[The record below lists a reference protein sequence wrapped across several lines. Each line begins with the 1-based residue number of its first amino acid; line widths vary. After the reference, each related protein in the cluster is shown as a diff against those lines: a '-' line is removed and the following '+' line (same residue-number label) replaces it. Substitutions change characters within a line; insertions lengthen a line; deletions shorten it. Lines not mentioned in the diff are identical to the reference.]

1 MVETGG
7 HFRPGEQKMGVH
19 NNIPFIRYH
28 SQLDQLMDRSS
39 ADLEGGKVAA
49 SEKRRFYFHDCRNL
63 LSPVRGAMCI
73 PPNAADFSVDELAE
87 IQRIQTVSSQL
98 MDRMAKERTDC
109 LSQNRTDTQAIKPF
123 FESDIFKKYQ
133 KNSTFLNS
141 PEMRKIASFIPTA
154 LDLNDAYMDMI
165 NFFVHPNEIY
175 LNRLKEGSIRAVD
188 ILKKAPVKSEAKDKR
203 HVHGVDMTPT
213 ITVENGEVKYKWEA
227 GAEKVVLNKAEALIL
242 YSVINKFAYR
252 DGSIAKVVLRD
263 DGSIEFIANKGYEKN
278 LRLDRYAEGMDR
290 EKPTRNQLVGND
302 ADFSQGLY
310 AAELLGYAIGKEMVY
325 RVKKGGIISFVIK
338 PTKTI

>member
-7 HFRPGEQKMGVH
+7 HFRPGEQKVGIH
-19 NNIPFIRYH
+19 NNLQFIKYH
-28 SQLDQLMDRSS
+28 SQLKQLVDHSS
-39 ADLEGGKVAA
+39 DNLEEGKVGA
-49 SEKRRFYFHDCRNL
+49 SERRRFYFHDCRNL
-63 LSPVRGAMCI
+63 LSPVRGSMCI
-73 PPNAADFSVDELAE
+73 PPNAGVFQAEELIE
-87 IQRIQTVSSQL
+87 IQRIQTISSQL

-123 FESDIFKKYQ
+123 FESDLFKKYQ
-133 KNSTFLNS
+133 KNSDFLNS

-165 NFFVHPNEIY
+165 NFLVHPNEIY

-188 ILKKAPVKSEAKDKR
+188 ILKKAPVKSELKDKR
-203 HVHGVDMTPT
+203 HVHGIDMTPT
-213 ITVENGEVKYKWEA
+213 ITIENGEVKYKWEA
-227 GAEKVVLNKAEALIL
+227 GAEKVELNKAEALIL
-242 YSVINKFAYR
+242 YSVINKFAYK
-252 DGSIAKVVLRD
+252 DGSLAKVVLRD

-290 EKPTRNQLVGND
+290 EKPTRTQLVGD
-302 ADFSQGLY
+302 DPDFSQGLY

-325 RVKKGGIISFVIK
+325 RVKKGGIISFVLR
-338 PTKTI
+338 PVSTN

>member
-1 MVETGG
+1 MVETGS
-7 HFRPGEQKMGVH
+7 HFRPGEQMVRIH
-19 NNIPFIRYH
+19 NNLPFIQYH
-28 SQLDQLMDRSS
+28 SQLKQLIEYPTDNQEES
-39 ADLEGGKVAA
+39 KVGT

-73 PPNAADFSVDELAE
+73 PPNAGDFQAEELIE
-87 IQRIQTVSSQL
+87 IQRIQTISSQL

-123 FESDIFKKYQ
+123 FESDLFKKYQ
-133 KNSTFLNS
+133 KNSAFLNS

-188 ILKKAPVKSEAKDKR
+188 ILKKAPVKSELKDKR
-203 HVHGVDMTPT
+203 RVHGIDMTPT
-213 ITVENGEVKYKWEA
+213 IAIANGEVEYKWEA
-227 GAEKVVLNKAEALIL
+227 GAEKVMLNKAEALIL

-252 DGSIAKVVLRD
+252 DGSLAKVVLRD

-278 LRLDRYAEGMDR
+278 LRLDRYAEGMVR
-290 EKPTRNQLVGND
+290 EKPTRRQLTGED

-325 RVKKGGIISFVIK
+325 RVRKGGIVSFVIK